1 VNGVLIAQAG
11 TGTNQIGR
19 FDIVVDDDTNSI
31 VEWTWKLIPIDEHI
45 AEPDLRMAEFIDSF
59 KSVVDR
65 KYGVVITKFKEKLTH
80 PLREQESSLG
90 NLLADAIAETV
101 GTDVVLL
108 GAGSVRVKEMG
119 PAVTLMDLVSC
130 FPYDDSLTRYTV
142 SGADLKRMFGQWM
155 RTENRNGEGEC
166 YQVNAAV
173 RAVYSDAEHRLVSLE
188 LGGKRVDDAA
198 TYTVT
203 LQGYHAKNAEAYLA
217 ITAAELEA
225 AAPGKIVASSAQT
238 VLREWLLAHQ
248 NVGSGV
254 EGRLTYE

>member
-1 VNGVLIAQAG
+1 
-11 TGTNQIGR
+11 
-19 FDIVVDDDTNSI
+19 VV
-31 VEWTWKLIPIDEHI
+31 V
-45 AEPDLRMAEFIDSF
+45 
-59 KSVVDR
+59 
-65 KYGVVITKFKEKLTH
+65 TKFTERLTH

-90 NLLADAIAETV
+90 NLMADAIAQSV

-119 PAVTLMDLVSC
+119 PAVTLMDLVAC
-130 FPYDDSLTRYTV
+130 FPYDDSLTRCTV
-142 SGADLKRMFGQWM
+142 SGADLKRMFGHWM

-166 YQVNAAV
+166 YQVNAGV
-173 RAVYSDAEHRLVSLE
+173 RAVYSDADHALVSLAV
-188 LGGKRVDDAA
+188 GGAPAEDAA

-203 LQGYHAKNAEAYLA
+203 LQGYHAKNSESYLA
-217 ITAAELEA
+217 TTPAQLEA

-248 NVGSGV
+248 NVGSEV